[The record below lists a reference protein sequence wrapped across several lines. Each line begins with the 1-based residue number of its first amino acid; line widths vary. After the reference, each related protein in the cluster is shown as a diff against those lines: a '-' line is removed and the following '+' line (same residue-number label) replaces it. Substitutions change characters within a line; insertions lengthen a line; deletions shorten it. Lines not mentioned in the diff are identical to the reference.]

1 MYYVYS
7 DECQCECVITKK
19 NLQLETGLSEVS
31 SAVLLL
37 ELFFTEVISIGV
49 CKFGNERNVTHRP

>member
-1 MYYVYS
+1 MFNY
-7 DECQCECVITKK
+7 KK

-49 CKFGNERNVTHRP
+49 CKSGNERNVTHRP